1 MSHSYLFDTYQYLQQ
16 RVNEIKPRLT
26 SEDADQHAKQ
36 YAAGQIEA
44 ICDLERFLKE
54 HYDRKLPRRMRQLH
68 KPSSICESK
77 IPS

>member
-16 RVNEIKPRLT
+16 RLNEIEPRLT
-26 SEDADQHAKQ
+26 AEDKDQQAKQ

-54 HYDRKLPRRMRQLH
+54 HYDRKLPRRMRQLQ
-68 KPSSICESK
+68 KPSGICIQNK
-77 IPS
+77 P